1 MAVATEVSIEQ
12 KLKALYKL
20 QVIDTKID
28 KLRAVRGE
36 LPMEVADLEDDIAGL
51 NTRQENIKNEVA
63 NFEDVISTLKNKITD
78 AKALKKKYE
87 KQLENVKNNREY
99 EALNKEIEITG
110 LEILAAEKK
119 IKNTQFEIEQKK
131 QQLDILAQE
140 TEGRQ
145 TDLNNKQAELKTI
158 TDETEKEE
166 QELMK
171 SRNSA
176 LQFIEERLLHS
187 YEKIRASVKN
197 GLGIASI
204 MRDSCSGCFSKIP
217 PQRQLDIKQRKKI
230 IVCEHCGRVLVDQQ
244 LADETEL

>member
-28 KLRAVRGE
+28 KLRSVRGE

-51 NTRQENIKNEVA
+51 NTRQENIKNEIA
-63 NFEDVISTLKNKITD
+63 NYEDVIGNLKNKITD

-140 TEGRQ
+140 TVGRQ
-145 TDLNNKQAELKTI
+145 TDLSNKQAELKTI

-166 QELMK
+166 QELVK
-171 SRNSA
+171 SRNNA

-187 YEKIRASVKN
+187 YEKIRGSVKN

-244 LADETEL
+244 LAEETEL